1 MAGEDQERF
10 EDYLELE
17 QFIAELQAG
26 HTAQPPRTLTPAQAR
41 AYRMA
46 LLFHASTPGV
56 SDPDPTFTQQLQ
68 ARLESELQH
77 TQQHPPR
84 SLRSGERKRRLSR
97 RLLLTGGAVA
107 AASVAA
113 GAGVE
118 YLLEQSAQ
126 SEAPAPTTVFSQQT
140 LLLTDV
146 TNATDWFPVMKV
158 AELGNQAIKFVS
170 GQIVGYLVRSDGT
183 NGDPAEKGQILA
195 MSAACTHMGCLVEW
209 SSADRRYHCPCHGG
223 IFDEDGGVDP
233 QASLLYL
240 NPLPRL
246 DVRIEDGQIYV
257 RIPAS

>member
-46 LLFHASTPGV
+46 LLFHAATPGV
-56 SDPDPTFTQQLQ
+56 GDPDPAFTRQLQ
-68 ARLESELQH
+68 GRLEAELQNE
-77 TQQHPPR
+77 QQTPR
-84 SLRSGERKRRLSR
+84 ALRLPERKRRLPR

-107 AASVAA
+107 AASVAV

-118 YLLEQSAQ
+118 YLLEQSAH
-126 SEAPAPTTVFSQQT
+126 PATPAATSVFQQNTV
-140 LLLTDV
+140 LLTDV

-170 GQIVGYLVRSDGT
+170 GQLVGYLVRSDGS
-183 NGDPAEKGQILA
+183 NGNPAEKGQILA

-209 SSADRRYHCPCHGG
+209 SGADRRYHCPCHGG

-233 QASLLYL
+233 QAPLLYL

-246 DVRIEDGQIYV
+246 DVRLEDGLIYV
-257 RIPAS
+257 RIPSS